1 MGRGPPQGHVR
12 GGQSAGSATRPRL
25 LVPELPT
32 GFLTNPGASASSPPH
47 NSSRAQVASHLD
59 GFVNTDE
66 PLMPDKFFCLEMPT
80 EQLIIW
86 ENPELPM
93 EMMWLQAW
101 QAGRP
106 GHGSCGD
113 PQAHSRPQ
121 ACYQETRADPG
132 PWSPGTGCRGQAC
145 SGLQPPL
152 SHCPRLPCCWTDG
165 PASAQAPCCRARV
178 PSWELPAAA
187 VASPTPALASSSGP
201 ASTPHTWPWLPAPP
215 SQLGCALLGG
225 SPGGKAVAGRPVSRG
240 STHQAERGRA
250 LRPGSALSSATT
262 ETPSG
267 FLVMLPCSSSD
278 PCRG

>member
-32 GFLTNPGASASSPPH
+32 GFLTNPGASASFPPH
-47 NSSRAQVASHLD
+47 NSSRAQVASRLD

-93 EMMWLQAW
+93 EMMRLQAW

-113 PQAHSRPQ
+113 PRARSRPQ

-132 PWSPGTGCRGQAC
+132 PLLQGPSPQPGTACCRCGQPNTCPGLVLWTRLHSPHLALAPSATIPAGVCPPGGLTWREGCGRQAC
-145 SGLQPPL
+145 VQREHSSG
-152 SHCPRLPCCWTDG
+152 RERAG
-165 PASAQAPCCRARV
+165 PAARLSLV
-178 PSWELPAAA
+178 
-187 VASPTPALASSSGP
+187 
-201 ASTPHTWPWLPAPP
+201 
-215 SQLGCALLGG
+215 
-225 SPGGKAVAGRPVSRG
+225 
-240 STHQAERGRA
+240 
-250 LRPGSALSSATT
+250 LRHH
-262 ETPSG
+262 
-267 FLVMLPCSSSD
+267 
-278 PCRG
+278 